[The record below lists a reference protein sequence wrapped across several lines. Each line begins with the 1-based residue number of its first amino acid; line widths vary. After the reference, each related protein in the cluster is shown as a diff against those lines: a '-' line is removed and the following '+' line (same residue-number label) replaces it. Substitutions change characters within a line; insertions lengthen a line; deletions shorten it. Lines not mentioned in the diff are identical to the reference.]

1 MGFQITYQKLLTLR
15 CWHPDFL
22 GSVADQVP
30 IAPAAAPTLTLT
42 ERGDYLAYDVR
53 QLLDIRPTPAGH
65 QLLSRTGL
73 IWKASTFGGWLLAKD
88 TYLEADPAVRLQLGI
103 YLRDPQF
110 AAATNF
116 GVPSVAGRLFHLSN
130 ANAAVSNPH
139 ELTGGDLRAV
149 HYVDSRDFQLRLPQV
164 TSATDSTVE
173 VRDPLLTGNPILRT
187 IAVVAAAP
195 DPDRYT
201 LDLSD
206 LPAGLYRFTGSNV
219 TNVNLLVGFT
229 RDPGLLGVVDLRL
242 ADWSGAALDI
252 HFQSSNP

>member
-30 IAPAAAPTLTLT
+30 IAPAAAPTLTLA

-53 QLLDIRPTPAGH
+53 QLLDIRPTLAGKE
-65 QLLSRTGL
+65 LLRRTGL
-73 IWKASTFGGWLLAKD
+73 VWTPSTFGGWLLSKD
-88 TYLEADPAVRLQLGI
+88 TYVEADPAVRLQLGI
-103 YLRDPQF
+103 YLRDPSF

-130 ANAAVSNPH
+130 ANDAVSATH

-149 HYVDSRDFQLRLPQV
+149 HYVDSRDFQLSLPQV
-164 TSATDSTVE
+164 TSGEDSTVE
-173 VRDPLLTGNPILRT
+173 VRDPLLTGNPVLRT
-187 IAVVAAAP
+187 IPVPAAAP
-195 DPDRYT
+195 DPHNYT

-206 LPAGLYRFTGSNV
+206 LPAGLYLFTGPNV
-219 TNVNLLVGFT
+219 TDATLLVGFT
-229 RDPGLLGVVDLRL
+229 RDPALLGIIDLRL